1 MNRWNIPDWVE
12 QEVVA
17 RDRRCVYCGV
27 RFHRAQTSRRDTPSW
42 EHIINDASIVTRE
55 NIVRCC
61 VGCNASKGTKT
72 LVAWLTSS
80 YCKERG
86 ITQETVAPIVRAAL
100 GLAQGAP
107 LSDVQLTSG
116 AARLGAARS

>member
-1 MNRWNIPDWVE
+1 MNRWNIPDWLE
-12 QEVVA
+12 LEAIA
-17 RDRRCVYCGV
+17 RDRKCVYCGV
-27 RFHRAQTSRRDTPSW
+27 SFATAHTSRRDQPSW
-42 EHIINDASIVTRE
+42 EHIINDASIVTRQ

-72 LVAWLTSS
+72 LVAWLNSS
-80 YCKERG
+80 YCKERS

-107 LSDVQLTSG
+107 GG
-116 AARLGAARS
+116 A